1 MKKKLAEIPDTSFGA
16 PLSSPRNRKRRPP
29 KRSASE
35 GKRKRFLHVGRV
47 DQQLPTQ
54 RLKRLFMKNGS
65 LHGVKADAVRALNA
79 SISAFIM
86 DLLHGMVLIA
96 IDEAGKQGMH
106 QQLKLTCNHL
116 HSCLAEGKEKFD
128 FLVDLFSNKHSYEF
142 NHLSMIDGDQLQLQ
156 DDSTTSIK
164 RGQSTAN
171 ASNQL
176 LSASNA
182 SIRESNTG
190 SSAITNSVRMATSK
204 SISSTKN
211 MALSLAHDKDFGNL
225 RDFMFEGE
233 ETDFN

>member
-54 RLKRLFMKNGS
+54 RLKRLFMKNAS
-65 LHGVKADAVRALNA
+65 LHGVKSDAVRALNA
-79 SISAFIM
+79 SISAFVI
-86 DLLHGMVLIA
+86 DLLHGMVSIA
-96 IDEAGKQGMH
+96 IDEAGMVGMD
-106 QQLKLTCNHL
+106 QQLKLTSDHL
-116 HSCLAEGKEKFD
+116 HSCIAGEKEKFD
-128 FLVDLFSNKHSYEF
+128 FLVDLFSNKHSSEF
-142 NHLSMIDGDQLQLQ
+142 NHFNMIDGDQLQPQ
-156 DDSTTSIK
+156 NDSATSIK
-164 RGQSTAN
+164 RGQPKAN
-171 ASNQL
+171 ASNEL

-182 SIRESNTG
+182 SVRESNTG